1 MGKTLKGGRW
11 KVDKEQLKSWLPTLY
26 YYFFYGSLGALFPF
40 LNLFYRAVGMDPW
53 QIGILGGIRPLIAL
67 LFAPLWSALANRCR
81 RRKTILVASL
91 ISWIMFTMPLTFLRH
106 SEGSEPCPGH
116 FNSSEIGFETS
127 EDAVHNRKI
136 IQLIEN
142 MSFDGNLLSSSSNS
156 HQVKG
161 EINANM
167 FMNLAKRN
175 EKLRN
180 NNNKTLMPIGNNLRI
195 PAKIQIQAKKNGKI
209 AERKPY
215 DFKSRGSPYYNKRK
229 NPFADTIFTEFVF
242 IVLFGEVFQSP
253 TDDLNTHF
261 DGTFLEHLGVLYQ
274 NAASNMVY
282 SSIGIGVASFSTGLI
297 LRFAPKIPICDE
309 EYANYKWA
317 FIIFS
322 ALMLAALVI
331 SFKFDFSYRRRRRSF
346 EIKESLQ
353 QLITAG
359 HVTFLI
365 IVLTMGIFRGVLCNF
380 VYWNIVDIGGSDL
393 VVGIT
398 VVSQYLSDAIMSI
411 SAPVLMTYLGYIGM
425 IYLGLASYA
434 LRFLI
439 YSWISTPNS
448 AWVTP
453 SVELLQGFS
462 HSTAWSAFL
471 LYITSHTPSFSYPTG
486 IFLLQAVYLGVG
498 GSIGGIVGGILIQAF
513 STNVAFRL
521 FGFISVLT
529 CLVFVMIQPTG
540 GHETLP
546 SEADT
551 MFFLTEED
559 DYSSYSEDEIFDGKQ
574 HAVVYLPSKGKAEC
588 NIPPRKVVI
597 PTNSSPL
604 VPICLSI
611 GKEIQKE

>member
-26 YYFFYGSLGALFPF
+26 YYFFYGALGALFPF
-40 LNLFYRAVGMDPW
+40 LNLLYRAVGMDPW

-81 RRKTILVASL
+81 KRKTILVASL
-91 ISWIMFTMPLTFLRH
+91 ISWIIFTMPLTLLRH
-106 SEGSEPCPGH
+106 SEASEPCSGN
-116 FNSSEIGFETS
+116 FNSSEVGFETS
-127 EDAVHNRKI
+127 EDAVYNRKI
-136 IQLIEN
+136 VQLIEN
-142 MSFDGNLLSSSSNS
+142 MSFEGDLLLSSSNV
-156 HQVKG
+156 HQDRG
-161 EINANM
+161 EINVNK

-175 EKLRN
+175 EKQRSNNTTLLSTVNSLR
-180 NNNKTLMPIGNNLRI
+180 MP
-195 PAKIQIQAKKNGKI
+195 AEIQIQGFIEGKNT
-209 AERKPY
+209 ERKPY
-215 DFKSRGSPYYNKRK
+215 DFKSRGSPYYNRRK
-229 NPFADTIFTEFVF
+229 NPFADTIFTEFLF

-282 SSIGIGVASFSTGLI
+282 SSIGIGVASFTTGLI
-297 LRFAPKIPICDE
+297 LCFAPKITICDE
-309 EYANYKWA
+309 EYANYKLS

-322 ALMLAALVI
+322 ALMSAALVI
-331 SFKFDFSYRRRRRSF
+331 SFKFDFAYRRRRRSF

-359 HVTFLI
+359 HATFFV
-365 IVLTMGIFRGVLCNF
+365 IVLIMGTFRGVLCNF
-380 VYWNIVDIGGSDL
+380 VYWNTVDIGGSDL

-411 SAPVLMTYLGYIGM
+411 SAPVLMTYMGYIGM
-425 IYLGLASYA
+425 IYLGLTSYA

-439 YSWISTPNS
+439 YSWLSTPNS

-453 SVELLQGFS
+453 PIELLQGFS

-486 IFLLQAVYLGVG
+486 IFLLQVLYLG
-498 GSIGGIVGGILIQAF
+498 IGGCIGSAVGGILIQAF

-521 FGFISVLT
+521 FGFISVFT

-540 GHETLP
+540 GQETLP
-546 SEADT
+546 SQADT

-559 DYSSYSEDEIFDGKQ
+559 DYSSYSEDEIFDGKRQ
-574 HAVVYLPSKGKAEC
+574 AIVYLPSKGEAEC

-611 GKEIQKE
+611 GKEIQQE

>member
-26 YYFFYGSLGALFPF
+26 YYFFYGALGALFPF
-40 LNLFYRAVGMDPW
+40 LNLLYRAVGMDPW

-81 RRKTILVASL
+81 KRKTILVASL
-91 ISWIMFTMPLTFLRH
+91 ISWIIFTMPLTLLRH
-106 SEGSEPCPGH
+106 SEASEPCPGN
-116 FNSSEIGFETS
+116 FNSSEVGFETS
-127 EDAVHNRKI
+127 EDTVYNRKI
-136 IQLIEN
+136 VQLIEN
-142 MSFDGNLLSSSSNS
+142 MSFEGDLPLSSSNV
-156 HQVKG
+156 HQDRG
-161 EINANM
+161 EINVNK

-175 EKLRN
+175 EKQRSNNTTLLSTVNSLR
-180 NNNKTLMPIGNNLRI
+180 MP
-195 PAKIQIQAKKNGKI
+195 AEIQIQGFIEGKNT
-209 AERKPY
+209 ERKPY

-229 NPFADTIFTEFVF
+229 NPFADTIFTEFLF

-282 SSIGIGVASFSTGLI
+282 SSIGIGVASFTTGLI
-297 LRFAPKIPICDE
+297 LCFAPKITICDE
-309 EYANYKWA
+309 EYANYKLS

-322 ALMLAALVI
+322 ALMSAALVI
-331 SFKFDFSYRRRRRSF
+331 SFKFDFAYRRRRRSF

-359 HVTFLI
+359 HATFFV
-365 IVLTMGIFRGVLCNF
+365 IVLIMGTFRGVLCNF
-380 VYWNIVDIGGSDL
+380 VYWNTVDIGGSDL

-411 SAPVLMTYLGYIGM
+411 SAPVLMTYMGYIGM
-425 IYLGLASYA
+425 IYLGLTSYA

-439 YSWISTPNS
+439 YSWLSTPNS

-453 SVELLQGFS
+453 PIELLQGFS

-486 IFLLQAVYLGVG
+486 IFLLQVLYLG
-498 GSIGGIVGGILIQAF
+498 IGGCIGSAVGGILIQAF

-521 FGFISVLT
+521 FGFISVFT

-540 GHETLP
+540 GQETLP
-546 SEADT
+546 SQADT

-559 DYSSYSEDEIFDGKQ
+559 DYSSYSEDEIFDGKRQ
-574 HAVVYLPSKGKAEC
+574 AIVYLPSKGEAEC

-611 GKEIQKE
+611 GKEIQRE